1 MADLET
7 RIADLLSGR
16 HHEIERF
23 GEVDIVFDGEHLAR
37 VEVFTGDDFFEK
49 EEVRERLDLFRTSSR
64 KYVVGQSGSRWTSQ
78 ARVLETPEA
87 GLEDLRDSDGLLW
100 PPQKMLLKEAGR
112 RDTRIR
118 AISRLELLGD
128 HTRKLAEAVPRA
140 SIAITSAELQEHV
153 ERINESIDNDP
164 SQAIGSAKDLVET
177 VAKKVLDLYRE
188 DPQKHRDL
196 APLVS
201 EALRLLNLSADNI
214 PDSSKGASSSK
225 RVLAGLNQIVG
236 GVAELRNLY
245 GTGHGRL
252 RKGGPSAR
260 HARLVVGA
268 ASTLC
273 RFMLETLDERIGQTN
288 HLTHPPD
295 RKKS

>member
-1 MADLET
+1 
-7 RIADLLSGR
+7 
-16 HHEIERF
+16 
-23 GEVDIVFDGEHLAR
+23 V
-37 VEVFTGDDFFEK
+37 
-49 EEVRERLDLFRTSSR
+49 LD
-64 KYVVGQSGSRWTSQ
+64 
-78 ARVLETPEA
+78 TPEA
-87 GLEDLRDSDGLLW
+87 VLEDLRDRNGVLW
-100 PPQKMLLKEAGR
+100 PPHKALLKEAGR

-118 AISRLELLGD
+118 AISRLELLAD
-128 HTRKLAEAVPRA
+128 HTRKLAEAVPKA
-140 SIAITSAELQEHV
+140 SIAITSEELQEHV
-153 ERINESIDNDP
+153 DRINESIDDDP

-177 VAKKVLDLYRE
+177 VAKKVLDFYLE

-214 PDSSKGASSSK
+214 PESSIGAGSSK

-252 RKGGPSAR
+252 RKGGASTR

-273 RFMLETLDERIGQTN
+273 RFMLETLDERIGQTD
-288 HLTHPPD
+288 HLTD
-295 RKKS
+295 STGRRTN

>member
-1 MADLET
+1 MADSET

-16 HHEIERF
+16 HHEVERF

-37 VEVFTGDDFFEK
+37 VEVFTGDGFLEDED
-49 EEVRERLDLFRTSSR
+49 VRERLDLFRTSSG
-64 KYVVGQSGSRWTSQ
+64 KYVVSESGSQWTCR
-78 ARVLETPEA
+78 AIVLETPEDV
-87 GLEDLRDSDGLLW
+87 LEDLRDRNGVLW
-100 PPQKMLLKEAGR
+100 PPHKMLLKAAGR
-112 RDTRIR
+112 RDPRIR
-118 AISRLELLGD
+118 AISRLELLSD

-140 SIAITSAELQEHV
+140 SIAITSEELQEHV
-153 ERINESIDNDP
+153 ERINDSIDNDP
-164 SQAIGSAKDLVET
+164 SQAIGSAKDLVEA
-177 VAKKVLDLYRE
+177 VAKKVLDFYLE
-188 DPQKHRDL
+188 DPHKQRDL

-214 PDSSKGASSSK
+214 PESSKGASSSK

-252 RKGGPSAR
+252 RKGGASAR

-273 RFMLETLDERIGQTN
+273 RFMLETLDERIRQTDR
-288 HLTHPPD
+288 LTDPPD
-295 RKKS
+295 HKRR